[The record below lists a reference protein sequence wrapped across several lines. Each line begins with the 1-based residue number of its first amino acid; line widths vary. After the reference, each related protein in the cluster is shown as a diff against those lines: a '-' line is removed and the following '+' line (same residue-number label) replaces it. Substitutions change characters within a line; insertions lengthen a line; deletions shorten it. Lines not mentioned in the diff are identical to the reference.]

1 MIVQSHSITLP
12 LTAVRGGEGLARCGS
27 AIAARPVGILL
38 VLSNT
43 AASSLALNFPS

>member
-1 MIVQSHSITLP
+1 MIIQSHGITLP
-12 LTAVRGGEGLARCGS
+12 AMAVRRGEGLAHSGS

-43 AASSLALNFPS
+43 AASSLALHFPA